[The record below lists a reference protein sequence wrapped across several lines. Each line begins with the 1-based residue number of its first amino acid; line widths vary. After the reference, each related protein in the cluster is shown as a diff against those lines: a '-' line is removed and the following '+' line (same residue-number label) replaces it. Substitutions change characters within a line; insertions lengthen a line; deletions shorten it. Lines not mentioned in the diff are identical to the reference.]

1 MKRTHTR
8 HPSAANRAG
17 FSLVEL
23 LVVIVI
29 IAILMALLVPAVQSV
44 RLRARLASV
53 SAEISQLDQAITKF
67 KNTFNVEPPSSV
79 YIPVAGGTWDAG
91 DRSRIRSIWPQ
102 FDFATNGGFGNTTEF
117 HLSGAEC
124 LVFFLGGVQ
133 TGGMTA
139 PAVIGFS
146 KDPRNP
152 WSGAGSNRE
161 GPFFEFDSGRFVDVD
176 GDGILEYVDPLPDQR
191 TPYLYLGT
199 QGRSY
204 NKVNGGGATLADQD
218 DFDVHGG
225 PVNAQDMSFI
235 YAKTVNPNPS
245 PPPTDLPGEP
255 HRPNGYQIISPGVD
269 GLYGTG
275 GVYTD
280 GSELTGT
287 RSVEADNLTNFGEG
301 VLGR

>member
-8 HPSAANRAG
+8 HSSAANRAG

-79 YIPVAGGTWDAG
+79 YIPVAGGTWDAA
-91 DRSRIRSIWPQ
+91 DRSKIRSIWPQ
-102 FDFATNGGFGNTTEF
+102 FDFANRGGMDASLPDY
-117 HLSGAEC
+117 HLNGAEC

-152 WSGAGSNRE
+152 WSGTGSNRE
-161 GPFFEFDSGRFVDVD
+161 GPFFEFDGRRIVDVD
-176 GDGILEYVDPLPDQR
+176 DDGVFEYVDPLPDQR
-191 TPYLYLGT
+191 TPYLYLSS

-204 NKVNGGGATLADQD
+204 NKVNDQGELD

-225 PVNAQDMSFI
+225 PANGLDMRSI
-235 YAKTVNPNPS
+235 YAKTMTTNPNPT
-245 PPPTDLPGEP
+245 PPPMYLPGEP

-269 GLYGTG
+269 GLYGIG
-275 GVYTD
+275 GGYTD
-280 GSELTGT
+280 GSELTGD
-287 RSVEADNLTNFGEG
+287 RSAEADNITNFGEG